1 MEEIIKYLGN
11 FHPVILHLPIGAF
24 LFTLFGFAALYS
36 LTKFQLIKEQ
46 KRFDA
51 KFKNLDLAKVEVA
64 KNQIIYKEILSYSS
78 ESKI

>member
-1 MEEIIKYLGN
+1 MQDIILMNGYGAY
-11 FHPVILHLPIGAF
+11 VWSAF